1 MTKELSKGIGKGLS
15 ILALA
20 FAMSGCVDSEQ
31 ANSEG
36 RSPISDEREQEQSVD
51 PAADANRGARL
62 AELDNQIRTMVGIAR
77 ADSFDQCRL
86 TAVGKRAC
94 GGPEYYIAYSTKVT
108 DEKALQKLVNEYTQ
122 LRIEHINATQEMS
135 TCEVIPEPQLSLE
148 NGVCRAVA
156 HSTM

>member
-1 MTKELSKGIGKGLS
+1 MTKGLSKGLS

-20 FAMSGCVDSEQ
+20 LAISGCVDSEQ
-31 ANSEG
+31 ANNEG
-36 RSPISDEREQEQSVD
+36 EQRMPNDIEQEQSVD

-122 LRIEHINATQEMS
+122 LRNEHINATQEMS

>member
-1 MTKELSKGIGKGLS
+1 MTKGLSKGLTKGLG

-20 FAMSGCVDSEQ
+20 LAISGCVDSEQ

-36 RSPISDEREQEQSVD
+36 ELRMPNETEQEQSVD

-86 TAVGKRAC
+86 AAVGKRAC

-135 TCEVIPEPQLSLE
+135 TCEVIPEPQLSFE
-148 NGVCRAVA
+148 NGVCRATPLA
-156 HSTM
+156 RM

>member
-1 MTKELSKGIGKGLS
+1 MPNDI
-15 ILALA
+15 
-20 FAMSGCVDSEQ
+20 
-31 ANSEG
+31 
-36 RSPISDEREQEQSVD
+36 EQEQSVD

-122 LRIEHINATQEMS
+122 LRNEHINATQEMS